1 MIKALEKL
9 EYKIDSSFPCYFH
22 ARDFLPYHP
31 SGEDWSKAGGLA
43 ILEVPVFYDMDAGEN
58 GDKNRGRDQWPM
70 LRLKGA
76 KWFADL
82 CERMF
87 EKVKDKGGSSVL
99 CVYLHPWEFVKMPEK
114 VHTDESTI
122 AFKPFLYRNT
132 GSFALEAL
140 DEFIALAEQGGWRF
154 ETLKD
159 MAAYS
164 NSNI

>member
-1 MIKALEKL
+1 
-9 EYKIDSSFPCYFH
+9 
-22 ARDFLPYHP
+22 
-31 SGEDWSKAGGLA
+31 
-43 ILEVPVFYDMDAGEN
+43 MDADES
-58 GDKNRGRDQWPM
+58 GDKNRERDQWPM

-87 EKVKDKGGSSVL
+87 EKVKNKSGNSVL
-99 CVYLHPWEFVKMPEK
+99 CVYLHPWEFVKMPER

-122 AFKPFLYRNT
+122 TFKPFLYRNT

-140 DEFIALAEQGGWRF
+140 DEFIALAKQGGWRF

-159 MAAYS
+159 TADS
-164 NSNI
+164 FVRP